1 MDQRDLPIE
10 GSQGCGKARGCVSLD
25 EDRIGMLLV
34 EDCGD
39 TLKCAGGDLFER
51 LARPDDVKIV
61 LWMDPE

>member
-1 MDQRDLPIE
+1 
-10 GSQGCGKARGCVSLD
+10 
-25 EDRIGMLLV
+25 MLLV